1 MEAADRLV
9 VRTVRH
15 GGPWV
20 FVLAVVAVGGSV
32 LELALPYV
40 IGRTVDTLITGTSPG
55 VFSGSVIGSVTGC
68 ALVLAGVVVCD
79 SLHVWASGSSSA
91 AASAWLRHR
100 AMTHVLG
107 AGPAL
112 TRRLPEGDLTT
123 RLGMNAEET
132 GHAPEAIVSGA
143 SLLVPTVGGLVALVL
158 IDPLSALTLVA
169 GLVLIVLVLRGFMR
183 DTSEVVAAYQGVQ
196 GDIAARLVTALSGA
210 RTIAAAGTTESE
222 VARVLAPLPLLRA
235 YGVGLWQANAKAGVR
250 TGVVVPLL
258 EVAVLVVG
266 GLRLAG
272 GDLTV
277 GELYAAARYAVLGAG
292 LGSALGYVG
301 RLARARSAA
310 GRVEE
315 LWRQPPLTYGRR
327 ALPAGSGAL
336 EFRGVSGSGLRG
348 VDLVIPGGV
357 AVAVVGRSGSGKSA
371 LAALAGRLADPSE
384 GTVFLDG
391 VPVRELSRRALRRAV
406 GHAFERPVL
415 VGDTVGDAIGL
426 GLAGPAEP
434 DADEPEA
441 AEPEAAEPEA
451 DEPEADRP
459 PRLRAQGPDA
469 TLVPAARAAC
479 ADEFV
484 RRLPLGYA
492 TPLAQAPMSGGE
504 RQRIGLARAFA
515 QGSRLLVLDDATS
528 SLDTLTER
536 RVAAALSGE
545 LRGRTRVLTTHRV
558 ATAARA
564 DAVLWLE
571 NGRLRGYDRH
581 EVLWERYPAYRAVF
595 QTDVPGF
602 SDGGRA

>member
-222 VARVLAPLPLLRA
+222 VARVLAPLPLLRS

-272 GDLTV
+272 GDLSV

-310 GRVEE
+310 GRVQE

-426 GLAGPAEP
+426 GLAAPAKP
-434 DADEPEA
+434 DADEP
-441 AEPEAAEPEA
+441 PL
-451 DEPEADRP
+451 
-459 PRLRAQGPDA
+459 LRAQDPDA

-595 QTDVPGF
+595 QTGVPGVPGI

>member
-222 VARVLAPLPLLRA
+222 VARVLAPLPLLRS

-272 GDLTV
+272 GDLSV

-310 GRVEE
+310 GRVQE

-391 VPVRELSRRALRRAV
+391 VPVRELSRRALRRVV

-426 GLAGPAEP
+426 GLAGPTEP
-434 DADEPEA
+434 SDADEP
-441 AEPEAAEPEA
+441 PL
-451 DEPEADRP
+451 
-459 PRLRAQGPDA
+459 LRSQDPDA

-595 QTDVPGF
+595 QTGVPGVPGV

>member
-20 FVLAVVAVGGSV
+20 FVLAVAAIGGSV

-55 VFSGSVIGSVTGC
+55 FFSGSVIGSATGSVTGC

-112 TRRLPEGDLTT
+112 TRHLPEGDLTT

-310 GRVEE
+310 GRVQE

-391 VPVRELSRRALRRAV
+391 VPVRELSRTELRRAV

-426 GLAGPAEP
+426 GLATPAEP
-434 DADEPEA
+434 ETDEPS
-441 AEPEAAEPEA
+441 
-451 DEPEADRP
+451 
-459 PRLRAQGPDA
+459 RLRSQDPDA

-528 SLDTLTER
+528 SLDTLTEH

-545 LRGRTRVLTTHRV
+545 LRGRTRLLTTHRV

-595 QTDVPGF
+595 QTGVPGV

>member
-1 MEAADRLV
+1 MEPADRLV
-9 VRTVRH
+9 ARTVRH

-20 FVLAVVAVGGSV
+20 FVLAVAAVGGSV

-40 IGRTVDTLITGTSPG
+40 IGRSVDTLITGTSPG
-55 VFSGSVIGSVTGC
+55 VFSGPVTGC

-79 SLHVWASGSSSA
+79 SLRVWASGSSSA

-100 AMTHVLG
+100 TMTHVLG

-132 GHAPEAIVSGA
+132 GHAPEAIVTGA
-143 SLLVPTVGGLVALVL
+143 SLLVPTFGGLVALVL
-158 IDPLSALTLVA
+158 IDPLSALTLVV

-222 VARVLAPLPLLRA
+222 VARVLAPLPLLRV
-235 YGVGLWQANAKAGVR
+235 YGEGLWQANAKAGVR

-310 GRVEE
+310 GRVQE
-315 LWRQPPLTYGRR
+315 LWQQPPLTYGQR
-327 ALPAGSGAL
+327 ALPDGPGAL
-336 EFRGVSGSGLRG
+336 EFRGVSGSGLHG
-348 VDLVIPGGV
+348 VDLVIPGGA

-371 LAALAGRLADPSE
+371 LAALAGRLTDPTE
-384 GTVFLDG
+384 GTVLLDG
-391 VPVRELSRRALRRAV
+391 VPARELSRTALRRAV

-426 GLAGPAEP
+426 GLADPTEGLVDPT
-434 DADEPEA
+434 
-441 AEPEAAEPEA
+441 EPEA
-451 DEPEADRP
+451 DEP
-459 PRLRAQGPDA
+459 PRLRSQDPDA

-515 QGSRLLVLDDATS
+515 QGARLLVLDDATS

-545 LRGRTRVLTTHRV
+545 MRGRTRVLTTHRV

-571 NGRLRGYDRH
+571 EGRLRGYDRH

-595 QTDVPGF
+595 QTDVPGV
-602 SDGGRA
+602 SDVPDGGRA